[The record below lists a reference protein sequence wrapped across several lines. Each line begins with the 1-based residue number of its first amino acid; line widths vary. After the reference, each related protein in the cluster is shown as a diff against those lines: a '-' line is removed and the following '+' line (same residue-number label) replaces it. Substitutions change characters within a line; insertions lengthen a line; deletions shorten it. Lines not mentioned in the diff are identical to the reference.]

1 MKDALDLFFK
11 EQCEHKD
18 GHDVAPW
25 ENVNTLNPDHPDY
38 NEGNATMLF
47 DAFWPGFKAR
57 VDAGDCPENVSP
69 ARHRENRR
77 IAAAAAAAAAAGPD
91 IPPTL
96 LPFTFGAPP
105 RSDATETIEINEE
118 ESEEE
123 ADE

>member
-1 MKDALDLFFK
+1 MG
-11 EQCEHKD
+11 EC
-18 GHDVAPW
+18 
-25 ENVNTLNPDHPDY
+25 HPDY

-57 VDAGDCPENVSP
+57 VYAGDCPENISP

-77 IAAAAAAAAAAGPD
+77 VAAAAAATAAGAAAGPV
-91 IPPTL
+91 ILPTL

-105 RSDATETIEINEE
+105 RSDDTETIEIGE

-123 ADE
+123 AAE